1 MCLITPARNSKIE
14 TVVPSSSPSVY
25 KLRRSGLT
33 LCLIVNSILA
43 LVIASWSKILML
55 LSSEAVR
62 AFMFSSIVAISAPVP
77 SFFFEE
83 DEEEVEREDCVRDN
97 SSRDLGLRKRS
108 RLLSRIEESTLFSL
122 LCL

>member
-1 MCLITPARNSKIE
+1 
-14 TVVPSSSPSVY
+14 
-25 KLRRSGLT
+25 LT

-62 AFMFSSIVAISAPVP
+62 AFMFSSIVAISVPVP